1 MENNI
6 IDSLMLLNGYQ
17 TKVCDL
23 FKEWD
28 FVKDEML
35 LPDRKNGSGN
45 GTVHVYLQQNNLDI
59 FKNCFEDYLRNRQ
72 RGQNI
77 SDEDCPTVEH
87 FCLASNLI
95 GAACLTYH
103 NLGCDDTKF
112 NFISYVKDVLV
123 LEDNNMVKFSSIF
136 KLSTENRPYF
146 KQFTKSIF
154 TKIIRSLFVG
164 NKSAYK
170 ISLYYNPIDNK
181 VATFWQIGQA
191 LNADFIIP
199 DQSSLFIEKEMP
211 IKKDKK
217 AYKKNDKVPIKSSRE
232 GFIAYLDKLGRSN
245 STKNNYIT
253 ALNVTLPRYI
263 REELKED
270 CTTIFDITDYA
281 ELLRLEN
288 IIWKNGVIAQN
299 NRDNHQQ
306 LSAGFHR
313 YKDYIESTLSDEELA
328 KILFGK

>member
-1 MENNI
+1 MENSN

-23 FKEWD
+23 FKEWE

-123 LEDNNMVKFSSIF
+123 LEECNMVKFSSIF

-154 TKIIRSLFVG
+154 TKIIRSLFIG

-170 ISLYYNPIDNK
+170 ISLYYNPIDKK
-181 VATFWQIGQA
+181 VAAFWQIGQA

-199 DQSSLFIEKEMP
+199 NPSFLFTDKEAP
-211 IKKDKK
+211 IINKK
-217 AYKKNDKVPIKSSRE
+217 ASKKNNNTPIMPTRD
-232 GFIAYLDKLGRSN
+232 GFIAYLDRKGRSN
-245 STKNNYIT
+245 STKNNYIS
-253 ALNVTLPRYI
+253 ALSVTLPHYI

-270 CTTIFDITDYA
+270 CNSIFDITDYA
-281 ELLRLEN
+281 ELLRLDNEL
-288 IIWKNGVIAQN
+288 WKNDVIAQN

-313 YKDYIESTLSDEELA
+313 YIDYIESTLSDEELA

>member
-1 MENNI
+1 MENNN

-23 FKEWD
+23 FKEWE

-77 SDEDCPTVEH
+77 SDVDCPTVEH
-87 FCLASNLI
+87 FCLVSNLI

-123 LEDNNMVKFSSIF
+123 LEENNMVKFSSIF

-170 ISLYYNPIDNK
+170 ISLYYNPINKK

-191 LNADFIIP
+191 LSVDFIIP
-199 DQSSLFIEKEMP
+199 YQPTLPIEKEAS
-211 IKKDKK
+211 IINKKTRKK
-217 AYKKNDKVPIKSSRE
+217 SRKALAVPPLE
-232 GFIAYLDKLGRSN
+232 GFIAYLDRMGRSN

-263 REELKED
+263 REELKEE
-270 CTTIFDITDYA
+270 CTSIFNITDYA
-281 ELLRLEN
+281 ELLRLDN
-288 IIWKNGVIAQN
+288 ILWKNDVIALN
-299 NRDNHQQ
+299 NRESHQQ

-313 YKDYIESTLSDEELA
+313 YKDFIESTLTDEELA